1 MMSESTP
8 KSGRVVLRR
17 RDLFPI
23 GQYYGRAV
31 FVGVEDGVPYL
42 LSAERSFSGP
52 HAASIGAWAGAF
64 VLSPVLSLVAS
75 ALLGGEPT
83 LGTLLLVVGLAALPV
98 AAVIEFGAVRQSLEL
113 ERSEIETRALLD
125 LLVRSRPQGQIL
137 ALLAP
142 AHFVLFIVLA
152 VFAAST
158 ARVDH
163 LIGAAFALGLAPMSV
178 YAARAAHH
186 RHQWGR
192 RWSQTLRS
200 T

>member
-1 MMSESTP
+1 MSAKGT
-8 KSGRVVLRR
+8 RLVLRR

-23 GQYYGRAV
+23 GQYDGRTV
-31 FVGVEDGVPYL
+31 FVGAEDGVPYV
-42 LSAERSFSGP
+42 LSAERSSSGP
-52 HAASIGAWAGAF
+52 RAASIGAWAGAF
-64 VLSPVLSLVAS
+64 VLSPVLSLIAS
-75 ALLGGEPT
+75 ALLGAEPA

-125 LLVRSRPQGQIL
+125 LLVRSRPQGRIL

-158 ARVDH
+158 ARTDH
-163 LIGAAFALGLAPMSV
+163 LIGAALALGFTPMSV
-178 YAARAAHH
+178 YAARAAHY
-186 RHQWGR
+186 RQKWGR
-192 RWSQTLRS
+192 RWRQTLRS
-200 T
+200 S